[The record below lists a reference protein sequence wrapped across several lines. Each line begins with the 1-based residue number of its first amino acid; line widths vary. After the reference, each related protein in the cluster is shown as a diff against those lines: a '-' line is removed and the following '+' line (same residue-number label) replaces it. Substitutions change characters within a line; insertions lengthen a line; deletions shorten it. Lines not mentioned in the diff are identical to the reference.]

1 MVLEIESNEGE
12 KVVDDERR
20 LSPSPCL
27 AFTGQGRR
35 RETSLP
41 FCGGEGDS
49 LRSVVGT
56 VFKDPRFGRTVLD
69 LKTGFLRMFESGF
82 SQLLFLKRR
91 S

>member
-1 MVLEIESNEGE
+1 MLEIESNEGE

-56 VFKDPRFGRTVLD
+56 VFKDPRFGTD
-69 LKTGFLRMFESGF
+69 GIGFKNGF
-82 SQLLFLKRR
+82 S
-91 S
+91 